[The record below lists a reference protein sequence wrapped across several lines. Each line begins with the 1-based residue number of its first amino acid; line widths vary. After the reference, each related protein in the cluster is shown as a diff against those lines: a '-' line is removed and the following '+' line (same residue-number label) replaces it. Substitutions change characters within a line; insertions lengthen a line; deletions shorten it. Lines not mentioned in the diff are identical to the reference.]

1 MNQKL
6 KDYLRKFSP
15 ATADQT
21 MLDDLRQEMEKGRP
35 GNHRQ
40 HQTAGGTGC
49 RITNY
54 RIKAVSVQQ
63 RKAGLGIR

>member
-21 MLDDLRQEMEKGRP
+21 MLDDLCQEMEKAVP
-35 GNHRQ
+35 EITDSIRQ
-40 HQTAGGTGC
+40 REELAAEL
-49 RITNY
+49 RITASKSSQSNSE
-54 RIKAVSVQQ
+54 KQD
-63 RKAGLGIR
+63 